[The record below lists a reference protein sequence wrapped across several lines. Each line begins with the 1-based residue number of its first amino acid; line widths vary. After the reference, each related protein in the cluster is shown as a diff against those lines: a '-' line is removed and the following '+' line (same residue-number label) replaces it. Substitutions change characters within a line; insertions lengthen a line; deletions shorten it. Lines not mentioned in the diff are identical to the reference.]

1 MPIYNKIGV
10 GYNDTRKADPV
21 LAARILSLLDAQ
33 SDGRYVDIGCGT
45 GNYTDFFRRQGFDF
59 FGIDPSDTMLEAAR
73 QRYPECIFINGF
85 AEQLPLPDSSGDGVI
100 ALFTLHH
107 WTDKQQGIA
116 ELYRIL
122 KPGGRVV
129 FLSFTAAQMDGY
141 WLSHYFP
148 QMIKRSGEMIPTE
161 GSMREMLTGVGFG
174 VVATEKYFV
183 HEGLQD
189 HFLYSN
195 KHQPERYLEPAI
207 RNGISSFSAVANKH
221 EVEQGLQ
228 QLEKDIAT
236 GEINEIMARFAND
249 MGDYLF
255 YVAEK

>member
-33 SDGRYVDIGCGT
+33 SDGKYVDIGCGT

-59 FGIDPSDTMLEAAR
+59 FGIDPSETMLEAAR
-73 QRYPECIFINGF
+73 QRYPDYNFINGF
-85 AEQLPLPDSSGDGVI
+85 AERLPVPDSSCTGAI

-122 KPGGRVV
+122 KLGGRVV

-148 QMIKRSGEMIPTE
+148 RMIKRSGEMIPTE
-161 GSMREMLTGVGFG
+161 GAMREMLARVGFG
-174 VVATEKYFV
+174 VVTTEKYFV

-195 KHQPERYLEPAI
+195 KHHPERYLEPSI
-207 RNGISSFSAVANKH
+207 RNGISSFSAVANKQ

-236 GEINEIMARFAND
+236 GAINEIMARYAND